1 MKRTLLFL
9 NGFLLLSSLQGATP
23 LKDFLLNALAGNDD
37 KNLAESIAL
46 NIPDLD
52 AVLNDFMIKE
62 SIEDLYGHNG
72 IGDFKKNVAAK
83 RSALESKSG
92 VATQEEITH
101 MFQQVKLEEPHIAG
115 KTDAKSQLVTFFDQK
130 NPGGKLLT
138 QLGATTDQV
147 NNVKAAINQIAPAA

>member
-9 NGFLLLSSLQGATP
+9 NGFLLLSSLKGATP

-46 NIPDLD
+46 NIKDLD

-72 IGDFKKNVAAK
+72 ISDFKKNVAAK
-83 RSALESKSG
+83 KAALESKG
-92 VATQEEITH
+92 AE
-101 MFQQVKLEEPHIAG
+101 EEPHIAG
-115 KTDAKSQLVTFFDQK
+115 KADAKNQLVTFFDQK
-130 NPGGKLLT
+130 NPGGKLLL
-138 QLGATTDQV
+138 QLDATTAQIE
-147 NNVKAAINQIAPAA
+147 NIKSAINQIAPAA